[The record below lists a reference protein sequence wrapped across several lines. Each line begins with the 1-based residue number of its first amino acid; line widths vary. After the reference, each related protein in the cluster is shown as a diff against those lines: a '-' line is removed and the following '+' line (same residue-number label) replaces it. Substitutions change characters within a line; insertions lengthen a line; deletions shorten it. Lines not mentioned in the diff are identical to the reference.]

1 MTNPEEKE
9 KDTRQRRPVEQA
21 TISRRGFLKAA
32 AAAAAMAAGVGTAS
46 TGCQS
51 APEQAPAR
59 DLVLARVPQ
68 PVQYPEVPFSPVAP
82 PPPGPLK
89 FFTPREAATVD
100 AFTARLLPGT
110 PDDPGAREAGVLYY
124 IDNLLS
130 YRDGFAEA
138 IYRDPP
144 YAETYEGDEPPEDQ
158 TDTSQVIWIPADEI
172 ERYGYQS
179 IYNPRE
185 AFRLGLAGL
194 DRFAN
199 EQFNA
204 NFTDL
209 TEEQQDQIIQAMVD
223 GETTGFEPLSG
234 ESFFHAM
241 RRYTNEGMF
250 SDPVYGGNRDAVG
263 WQLIGYPGAQRA
275 YTPEDIQVEGRAAER
290 PIWSLANL
298 PHFHPGEPVGPNT
311 VLPVTGS
318 EERLGGQQQ
327 EDEGNR

>member
-1 MTNPEEKE
+1 MARSEE
-9 KDTRQRRPVEQA
+9 KDTSQRRPVEQA

-32 AAAAAMAAGVGTAS
+32 GAAAATVAGAGVIGS
-46 TGCQS
+46 GCQV
-51 APEQAPAR
+51 APDQAPAPN
-59 DLVLARVPQ
+59 VIPARVPQ
-68 PVQYPEVPFSPVAP
+68 PVQYPEVPFSPAAP

-144 YAETYEGDEPPEDQ
+144 YAETYEGDQPPEQQ
-158 TDTSQVIWIPADEI
+158 TDTSQVIWVPAGEI

-185 AFRLGLAGL
+185 IFRLGLAGL

-199 EQFNA
+199 ERFNA
-204 NFTDL
+204 NFVDL
-209 TEEQQDQIIQAMVD
+209 SEEQQDQIIQTMVD
-223 GETTGFEPLSG
+223 GEATGFEPLSG
-234 ESFFHAM
+234 EAFFHTM
-241 RRYTNEGMF
+241 RRYTGEGMF
-250 SDPVYGGNRDAVG
+250 SDPVYGGNRDMVG
-263 WQLIGYPGAQRA
+263 WQLVGYPGAQRA
-275 YTPEDIQVEGRAAER
+275 YTLDDLQIEGRAAER
-290 PIWSLANL
+290 PMWSLATL

-311 VLPVTGS
+311 LLPVTGS
-318 EERLGGQQQ
+318 EERRGAQEQSGQ
-327 EDEGNR
+327 NR